1 MGRVYEALKRAA
13 ERSDSNGNGNNGNG
27 HGGTTAATE
36 ASNVHD
42 AMHRAAEVAD
52 GGGDV
57 TTEHAAA
64 PPAARDKVIVPNVAA
79 AANTRDESFE
89 HVLRNSTV
97 FNNSPASHDAHGRAA
112 FPAARKGSASNEH
125 TEFFAGS
132 ALPGDPHSRA
142 AGATLDAVSSA
153 RAVTFP
159 TLEIVPSRVEPHLVT
174 ITNPRTPFAERF
186 RSLRTRV
193 LHAGERKGVQT
204 IVITSSGIME
214 GKTVTSINLAWQLAQ
229 ADGVSCLLIDS
240 DLRHPCAA
248 EYLALDAPTGLS
260 EVLAGEATLEES
272 IVRLEPA
279 GLHLLPGG
287 TARDDVAD
295 LLSGPRF
302 AAVIAEARKMFNY
315 IIIDAPPLGI
325 FTDAAVLMN
334 RADAALLVVRAGRV
348 RYTQLERLLEGL
360 PQERI
365 LGVVLNGSDEQL
377 DESNYYYYQRREGGG
392 KKGARSASS
401 RYNTKREARRE
412 KSRSDESEDA

>member
-13 ERSDSNGNGNNGNG
+13 ERSDSNGNNGNG
-27 HGGTTAATE
+27 HGGAAVATE
-36 ASNVHD
+36 TSNILD
-42 AMHRAAEVAD
+42 ALHRAADVAA
-52 GGGDV
+52 GEA
-57 TTEHAAA
+57 TIEHTAA
-64 PPAARDKVIVPNVAA
+64 PPALDVTTANVAPANASA
-79 AANTRDESFE
+79 AATRDESFE

-97 FNNSPASHDAHGRAA
+97 FNNSPATRDAHTSAA
-112 FPAARKGSASNEH
+112 AARNSSAFNEH
-125 TEFFAGS
+125 TESFVGP

-142 AGATLDAVSSA
+142 AGATLDAVSST

-229 ADGVSCLLIDS
+229 ADGVKCLLIDS
-240 DLRHPCAA
+240 DLRHPCCA

-260 EVLAGEATLEES
+260 EVLAGEATLDES

-287 TARDDVAD
+287 TVRDDVAD

-302 AAVIAEARKMFNY
+302 AAVIAEARKTFDY

-348 RYTQLERLLEGL
+348 RYTQLERLLESL

-377 DESNYYYYQRREGGG
+377 DESNYYYYRRGEQSG
-392 KKGARSASS
+392 KNPRLLS
-401 RYNTKREARRE
+401 RRE
-412 KSRSDESEDA
+412 KSRPNRVEDK